1 MRRVREIFE
10 KAPASFV
17 WGDDPAA
24 AISDGRGAVVQV
36 HDAWRAGLV
45 CAIASDDELM
55 SRQAN
60 LIVLFLLAAGWG
72 ASAASTAHYAA
83 LMMTAARMTDKPRAG
98 ERARRGDTWFTFVV
112 DRENGLIT
120 VNAQQDQ
127 PVKRGKPR
135 EER

>member
-1 MRRVREIFE
+1 MRRVREAFE
-10 KAPASFV
+10 QPPASFV

-45 CAIASDDELM
+45 CAITPDEALM
-55 SRQAN
+55 RRHAD
-60 LIVLFLLAAGWG
+60 LIILFLLATGWG
-72 ASAASTAHYAA
+72 ASAATYAA
-83 LMMTAARMTDKPRAG
+83 LMMTAARMTDKRQAG
-98 ERARRGDTWFTFVV
+98 ERTRRNNTWFAFVV